1 MLLGRIGVWSV
12 GLTHGD
18 RGEAREAA
26 AELEALGYGTLWLGG
41 TPGHNPQADL
51 AAAAEVLAVTGRVA
65 VGTACLS
72 IWAHP
77 PDRLAAAYEALPVA
91 DRARLVT
98 GVAVSHAPF
107 TAHYRQP
114 LTAMRRYLDALDA
127 IGTGPPP
134 SARLIG
140 THRPRMTR
148 LAAARAAGSQPY
160 LVDASYTARA
170 RALLG
175 AGPLL
180 APVQTVVP
188 LTDPVAARAAART
201 VLAPYLTLPN
211 LTRTWLDSGFAE
223 ADLQDGGSDR
233 LVDRLVAWGDT
244 ERIATHVTNHL
255 RAGADHVA
263 VHVVTEHPRAFPR
276 AAWRDLASLLP
287 TT

>member
-18 RGEAREAA
+18 RAEAREAA
-26 AELEALGYGTLWLGG
+26 AELEELGYGTLWLGG
-41 TPGHNPQADL
+41 VPGDNPQADL
-51 AAAAEVLAVTGRVA
+51 AAAAEVLAATRRAVVA
-65 VGTACLS
+65 IACLS
-72 IWAHP
+72 IWTHT
-77 PDRLAAAYEALPVA
+77 PDQLAAAYGALPAA

-98 GVAVSHAPF
+98 GLAVSHAPF
-107 TAHYRQP
+107 AAHYRHP

-140 THRPRMTR
+140 AHRPRMTQ
-148 LAAARAAGSQPY
+148 LAAARTAGTQPY
-160 LVDASYTARA
+160 LVDTRYTARA

-175 AGPLL
+175 PGPLL

-188 LTDPVAARAAART
+188 LTDATVARAAART
-201 VLAPYLTLPN
+201 VLAPYLALPN
-211 LTRTWLDSGFAE
+211 LTRTWLDSGFTE
-223 ADLQDGGSDR
+223 ADLQHGGSDR

-244 ERIATHVTNHL
+244 ERITAHVTNHL

-263 VHVVTEHPRAFPR
+263 IHVVTEHPRAFPR
-276 AAWRDLASLLP
+276 AAWRALAALLP